1 MTVPML
7 DTFDTNNTALPSGE
21 RTVTTVAPQALM
33 LMNDRFVHERAEG
46 FARRIVEEVGDDPLR
61 QVEKA
66 YELALSRKP
75 TERERGIAMEYVRR
89 QASAYEALRKRLR
102 FEPDVPSSVYSG
114 YLKKLG
120 AGDLLVG
127 PRGGWKYARG
137 VWGGGYEGI
146 LSVEPMQGPCALAE
160 GTKFLDGSVQGK
172 ILIQNGCEVAGLMAR
187 AKLGG
192 EELGAGYDLV
202 IAPKADSVMIRRHE
216 KKGVKVLAAAG
227 LPIESGAWYGLKLE
241 VKGPRIVGYVDG
253 KRVLVAEDPAP
264 LGEGEAG
271 VRVWGAAMAIE
282 GMAVWR
288 GGNAEPVYDGRN
300 WGAREKAL
308 AALGVV
314 LFNLNEFV
322 YVD

>member
-1 MTVPML
+1 
-7 DTFDTNNTALPSGE
+7 
-21 RTVTTVAPQALM
+21 
-33 LMNDRFVHERAEG
+33 
-46 FARRIVEEVGDDPLR
+46 
-61 QVEKA
+61 
-66 YELALSRKP
+66 
-75 TERERGIAMEYVRR
+75 
-89 QASAYEALRKRLR
+89 
-102 FEPDVPSSVYSG
+102 
-114 YLKKLG
+114 
-120 AGDLLVG
+120 
-127 PRGGWKYARG
+127 
-137 VWGGGYEGI
+137 
-146 LSVEPMQGPCALAE
+146 CALAE